1 MDKLLIFSRISIVLC
16 VLALAGYIANQH
28 IPFTGI
34 KTIQYTFDRP
44 HGAVGIFRP
53 PVRYELIES
62 GSKRIAKVIE
72 DPVYF
77 DVKTSVPYASATILF
92 NYQKHTQK
100 KTQLAVRGWQ
110 DGVKFSTVPFEETI
124 VGDWVQA
131 RAVVDLTKAMRE
143 NDKYTFAVSIP
154 GLIAH
159 ISDEYILVSD
169 MTIQLVRQPLL
180 QSL

>member
-1 MDKLLIFSRISIVLC
+1 MNRLLIFSRTSIVLC
-16 VLALAGYIANQH
+16 ILALAGYSINQH
-28 IPFTGI
+28 VPFTGV
-34 KTIQYTFDRP
+34 KTIKYTFDRP

-53 PVRYELIES
+53 PVRYELVEN
-62 GSKRIAKVIE
+62 GPNRIAKIIE

-77 DVKTSVPYASATILF
+77 DVKTSVLYKNATIRF

-100 KTQLAVRGWQ
+100 KTQLAVRVWQ
-110 DGVKFSTVPFEETI
+110 DGVKFSTIPFEETV

-131 RAVVDLTKAMRE
+131 RATVDLGMAMRE
-143 NDKYTFAVSIP
+143 NGKYTFALSIP

-169 MTIQLVRQPLL
+169 MTIQMVRQPLL
-180 QSL
+180 